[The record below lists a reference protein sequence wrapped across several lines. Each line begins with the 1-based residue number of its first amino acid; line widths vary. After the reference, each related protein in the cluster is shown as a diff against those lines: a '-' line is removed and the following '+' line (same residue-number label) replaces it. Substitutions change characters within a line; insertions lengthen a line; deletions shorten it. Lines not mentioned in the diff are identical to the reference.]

1 MSSGK
6 GPGDLVVNQD
16 DLGAVGHEAFVLHG
30 RLRKGGDIAGGG
42 SAKGGEG
49 NTARA
54 ARELS
59 ARHLDT
65 GGELYTTLSVWTS
78 QVRTVLQMCAHVSNH
93 LDYSKK
99 SHSSDDA
106 TVEAS
111 IRDRAGAALPVSE
124 ISKLVT

>member
-1 MSSGK
+1 MSSIK
-6 GPGDLVVNQD
+6 GSGDLVVTQD

-30 RLRKGGDIAGGG
+30 RLRKAGDIAGEG
-42 SAKGGEG
+42 SGEGGEG
-49 NTARA
+49 TTARA

-59 ARHLDT
+59 GRNMST

-99 SHSSDDA
+99 SHSADDIAVEA
-106 TVEAS
+106 TV
-111 IRDRAGAALPVSE
+111 RDRTGAALPVSE